1 MKVSIINIKNVRSAR
16 LRTDASYHLSEG
28 QIVQKDIVSS
38 PYPLMQ
44 IKDVSNDIF
53 IGNRAKRIYV
63 SSIEH
68 GIPFLSSS
76 DILKGDLEH
85 VKLASK
91 KYTPEIDRMLLQK
104 GWTLISRS
112 GTIGNCAFANAKHA
126 QKLASEH
133 VIRLVPNNILRG
145 GLVYA
150 YLASK
155 YGHSLLTQGTFGAVI
170 QHIEPDFVGSLP
182 IPHFPE
188 TFQEEVD
195 DLMQEASRLREE
207 ATDELNEAEKILKEA
222 AKLRDL
228 TPEDYDYYGLNNS
241 GRKVSCFIRK
251 RKDIDTTTINAFNHS
266 ERIRNTKASIT
277 CPTVPL
283 KEVLLGGD
291 TFSSNSCPSIEVKP
305 EHGIM
310 FINQKDIFDNIVKG
324 KWISKRNISLDKL
337 VEYGE
342 VIVACDGT
350 LGENE
355 LFCRAL
361 FANEDLQG
369 ALISTHF
376 IRMKTNEKVPSGY
389 LYIWLNSDYG
399 FRFIRNCQAGTK
411 LCHPIPKMFLEIP
424 VPIVEKETMEE
435 IGKMVKN
442 AYTKRYQAN
451 CNERKA
457 ISLVEQEIESWNK

>member
-1 MKVSIINIKNVRSAR
+1 
-16 LRTDASYHLSEG
+16 
-28 QIVQKDIVSS
+28 
-38 PYPLMQ
+38 
-44 IKDVSNDIF
+44 
-53 IGNRAKRIYV
+53 
-63 SSIEH
+63 
-68 GIPFLSSS
+68 
-76 DILKGDLEH
+76 
-85 VKLASK
+85 
-91 KYTPEIDRMLLQK
+91 MLLQK

-126 QKLASEH
+126 QKLASED

-195 DLMQEASRLREE
+195 DLMQGASRLREE

-241 GRKVSCFIRK
+241 GRKVSCFVRK

-305 EHGIM
+305 EHGVM

-424 VPIVEKETMEE
+424 VPVVEKETMEE
-435 IGKMVKN
+435 IDKLVKD
-442 AYTKRYQAN
+442 AYTKRYLAN